1 MIGLVLASSRT
12 DSIPCSLN
20 TCAFTA
26 AHACTSPQPT
36 MSSGPWVLESAWDR
50 SHTSTAY
57 PWLKEPRPRA
67 CEHSTRW
74 EDGKTE
80 LTISSMGRWQGGTWK
95 SIINCS
101 RVWFMITLDQ
111 FLRISHSLSCPLAT
125 RVRFGDAS
133 VICSR
138 SRLQSKITP
147 KRWSTYSSVPNSVV
161 QNSDCGM
168 FW

>member
-1 MIGLVLASSRT
+1 MVWCWPAIVPIAYPAARLRVQ
-12 DSIPCSLN
+12 SLQRMRIR
-20 TCAFTA
+20 
-26 AHACTSPQPT
+26 HQPT
-36 MSSGPWVLESAWDR
+36 STGPWVLESAWDH
-50 SHTSTAY
+50 SQTSTAY
-57 PWLKEPRPRA
+57 PWLREPRPRA

-101 RVWFMITLDQ
+101 RLWFMITLDQ

-133 VICSR
+133 VVCSR
-138 SRLQSKITP
+138 SRLQSKITS
-147 KRWSTYSSVPNSVV
+147 KRW
-161 QNSDCGM
+161 
-168 FW
+168 

>member
-1 MIGLVLASSRT
+1 MTYLPPEQSLKMTGLVLASYRT
-12 DSIPCSLN
+12 DSIPCSQT
-20 TCAFTA
+20 TCVVTA

-57 PWLKEPRPRA
+57 PWLKEPRLRA

-95 SIINCS
+95 SIYKLQQGLVHDNAGPILANEPA
-101 RVWFMITLDQ
+101 
-111 FLRISHSLSCPLAT
+111 SHA
-125 RVRFGDAS
+125 
-133 VICSR
+133 
-138 SRLQSKITP
+138 RLQP
-147 KRWSTYSSVPNSVV
+147 ESVLVTHLSFAAGVA
-161 QNSDCGM
+161 SRAK
-168 FW
+168 